1 MITYEKNAIV
11 SKTIQFSLKM
21 VKYCEMLYQERKP
34 IVANQL
40 LKSSTSIGANVIES
54 QHGESPADFLHKMK
68 IASKEAHE
76 TYYWLK
82 LCESSDGYKFEL
94 IFLEDLEEIIKI
106 ISRIIITCKK
116 NKLIKNK

>member
-1 MITYEKNAIV
+1 MITYENNV
-11 SKTIQFSLKM
+11 VVNKTIKFSLKM
-21 VKYCEMLYQERKP
+21 VKYCEILFRERKL

-82 LCESSDGYKFEL
+82 LCESSEGYKFDMKY
-94 IFLEDLEEIIKI
+94 LEDLEEIIRI

-116 NKLIKNK
+116 NKSDKN

>member
-1 MITYEKNAIV
+1 
-11 SKTIQFSLKM
+11 
-21 VKYCEMLYQERKP
+21 
-34 IVANQL
+34 
-40 LKSSTSIGANVIES
+40 
-54 QHGESPADFLHKMK
+54 MK

-94 IFLEDLEEIIKI
+94 KFLEDLEEIIKI

-116 NKLIKNK
+116 MNQVRING